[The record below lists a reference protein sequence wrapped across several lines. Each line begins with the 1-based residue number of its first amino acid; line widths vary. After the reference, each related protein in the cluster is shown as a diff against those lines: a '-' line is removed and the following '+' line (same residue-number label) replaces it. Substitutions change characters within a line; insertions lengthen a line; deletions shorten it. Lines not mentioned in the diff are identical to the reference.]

1 MDMTLMIM
9 FSTLSTLI
17 SCRDV
22 LSMAHTNLSSNLKS
36 TLDSLLEAE
45 TENRIA
51 MKKNQELA
59 SSLLSLAEESEVE
72 ERDETS
78 NPELKRQLEDLEGE
92 IQVGKSKWT
101 ILKNVISAVI
111 VGSGVDW
118 ARDERLR
125 ELVTD
130 DGEGEPVLDV

>member
-1 MDMTLMIM
+1 
-9 FSTLSTLI
+9 
-17 SCRDV
+17 
-22 LSMAHTNLSSNLKS
+22 MAHTNLSSNLKS

-45 TENRIA
+45 TESRIA
-51 MKKNQELA
+51 MNKNQELA
-59 SSLLSLAEESEVE
+59 SSLLSLAEESKVE
-72 ERDETS
+72 ERDEAS

-92 IQVGKSKWT
+92 MKVGRSKWT
-101 ILKNVISAVI
+101 ILKSVISAVI